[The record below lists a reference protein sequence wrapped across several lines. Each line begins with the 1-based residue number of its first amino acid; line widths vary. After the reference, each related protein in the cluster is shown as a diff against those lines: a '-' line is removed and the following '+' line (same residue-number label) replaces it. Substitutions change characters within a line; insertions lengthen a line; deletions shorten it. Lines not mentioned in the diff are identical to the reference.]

1 MTKGDVMN
9 KKLLLIT
16 TVLLGLSS
24 AMALADEMLGKQY
37 LPVDSDSDAVV
48 DDKDE
53 CYKTE
58 AGAAVDEIGCYL
70 VVKDLKQMQLKINFA
85 FDSSVVEPEYFSEVK
100 KVADFLNAN
109 PLSRVTIEGHTDSD
123 GSDQYNK
130 RLSQRRAQAVAK
142 VLVTEFDIK
151 PIRVTAVGF
160 GESRPLVANDSDANK
175 FKNRRVVAALRSL
188 KEKRG

>member
-1 MTKGDVMN
+1 MQKRILYLSAI
-9 KKLLLIT
+9 LLSCFSI
-16 TVLLGLSS
+16 VCYS
-24 AMALADEMLGKQY
+24 DEMLGKQY

-58 AGAAVDEIGCYL
+58 EGAAVDKIGCYL
-70 VVKDLKQMQLKINFA
+70 VLKDIKELQLKINFD
-85 FDSSVVEPEYFSEVK
+85 FDSAVVKPEYFSEVK
-100 KVADFLNAN
+100 KVADFLIAN

-123 GSDQYNK
+123 GSNQYNK
-130 RLSQRRAQAVAK
+130 HLSQRRAQSVAR
-142 VLVTEFDIK
+142 VLVSEFKIK
-151 PIRVTAVGF
+151 PVRVTAVGF
-160 GESRPLVANDSDANK
+160 GEDRPLVENDSAENK